1 VYNTHRQPHDQE
13 GGMQDVPYD
22 LPHLKLPRLSGLPLR
37 LMVAGLAN
45 PITRP
50 LLLPTFLKNGGVT
63 EFRRSRLAHSPTF
76 FPLGPHPEVPE
87 EDVSSE
93 AEVPP
98 FPGPPEEGHRPLRIR
113 DIHEA
118 YRKKIVSP
126 EEMGRRVIRAIESAT
141 DQGLHWWIAVDP
153 DLILEQARASAR
165 RWEKGHPLGWL
176 DGVPVAIKDE
186 MDVAPFPT
194 TMGTVFLGERP
205 VHRDAPVVARLRA
218 AGALILG
225 KTHMHE
231 IGIEPSGYNQHHGQA
246 RNPYHPEYD
255 TGGSSSGSAAVVA
268 AGQAP
273 LALGAD
279 GGGSIRIPAAFCGV
293 VGLKPTFGRVST
305 AGGFTLAWTVGHF
318 GPIGATVEDV
328 AIGYMIMAGRDPQ
341 DPTTLDQPPPTLART
356 HRDSLAGL
364 RVGIDPLWNQDTD
377 PSYAPVLQHVHT
389 LLTEAG
395 AEIIPLRIPHL
406 NRARVA
412 HVISI
417 LSEMAASLEPY
428 RDRHREL
435 GWGTRVLLEL
445 GRAFTSR
452 DYLLAARVRTE
463 AMKHLYEHFQKV
475 DVILTPAS
483 AVPAPPL
490 PSNLIT
496 GESDPSLIT
505 EIMRF
510 AFLAN
515 LTGVPALVLP
525 AGYTENGLPLGI
537 QLMGRWWE
545 EDRLLQIGRV
555 LEARLP
561 RHAPRL
567 YWNLLSG

>member
-1 VYNTHRQPHDQE
+1 
-13 GGMQDVPYD
+13 MQDVPYD
-22 LPHLKLPRLSGLPLR
+22 LPHLKLPRLSGFPLR
-37 LMVAGLAN
+37 LMAAGLAN

-63 EFRRSRLAHSPTF
+63 EFRHSRVEHPPTF
-76 FPLGPHPEVPE
+76 LPLGPLPE
-87 EDVSSE
+87 EQVDAASPPTDF
-93 AEVPP
+93 PP
-98 FPGPPEEGHRPLRIR
+98 FPGPPVEGHRPLRIR
-113 DIHEA
+113 DLHEA
-118 YRKKIVSP
+118 YREKTLSP
-126 EEMGRRVIRAIESAT
+126 EEIAQRVIRAIESST
-141 DQGLHWWIAVDP
+141 DQGLNWWIATDP
-153 DLILEQARASAR
+153 DVILEQARASAR
-165 RWEKGHPLGWL
+165 RWAKGIPLGWL
-176 DGVPVAIKDE
+176 DGIPVAIKDE
-186 MDVAPFPT
+186 MDAAPFPT

-205 VHRDAPVVARLRA
+205 IHRDAPVVARLRA
-218 AGALILG
+218 AGAIILG

-231 IGIEPSGYNQHHGQA
+231 IGIEPTGYNQHHGQA
-246 RNPYHPEYD
+246 RNPYHPYHPEHD

-305 AGGFTLAWTVGHF
+305 AGGFALAWTVGHF

-328 AIGYMIMAGRDPQ
+328 AIGYLIIAGREPL
-341 DPTTLDQPPPTLART
+341 DPTTHHQPPPTLART

-377 PSYAPVLQHVHT
+377 PSYGPVLQRVRT
-389 LLTEAG
+389 LLAEAG
-395 AEIIPLRIPHL
+395 AEVITIRLPHL

-412 HVISI
+412 HVIAI
-417 LSEMAASLEPY
+417 LAEMATALAPY
-428 RDRHREL
+428 RNRHREL

-445 GRAFTSR
+445 GRAFTAR
-452 DYLLAARVRTE
+452 DYLLAARARTE
-463 AMKHLYEHFQKV
+463 AMEYLREHFKQV

-483 AVPAPPL
+483 AVPAPPV
-490 PSNLIT
+490 PSNLKT
-496 GESDPSLIT
+496 GTSDPSLIT

-555 LEARLP
+555 LEAHLP
-561 RHAPRL
+561 RHAPRI

>member
-1 VYNTHRQPHDQE
+1 
-13 GGMQDVPYD
+13 MQDVPYD
-22 LPHLKLPRLSGLPLR
+22 LPHLKLPRLSGFPLR
-37 LMVAGLAN
+37 LMAAGLAN

-63 EFRRSRLAHSPTF
+63 EFRHSRVEHPPTF
-76 FPLGPHPEVPE
+76 LPLGPLPE
-87 EDVSSE
+87 EQVDAASPPTDF
-93 AEVPP
+93 PP
-98 FPGPPEEGHRPLRIR
+98 FPGPPVEGHRPLRIR
-113 DIHEA
+113 DLHEA
-118 YRKKIVSP
+118 YREKALSP
-126 EEMGRRVIRAIESAT
+126 EEIAQRVIRAIESST
-141 DQGLHWWIAVDP
+141 DQGLNWWIATDP
-153 DLILEQARASAR
+153 DVILEQARASAR
-165 RWEKGHPLGWL
+165 RWAKGIPLGWL
-176 DGVPVAIKDE
+176 DGIPVAIKDE
-186 MDVAPFPT
+186 MD
-194 TMGTVFLGERP
+194 
-205 VHRDAPVVARLRA
+205 A
-218 AGALILG
+218 A
-225 KTHMHE
+225 
-231 IGIEPSGYNQHHGQA
+231 
-246 RNPYHPEYD
+246 PYHPEHD

-305 AGGFTLAWTVGHF
+305 AGGFALAWTVGHF

-328 AIGYMIMAGRDPQ
+328 AIGYLIMAGREPL
-341 DPTTLDQPPPTLART
+341 DPTTHHQPPPTLACT
-356 HRDSLAGL
+356 HKDSLAGL

-377 PSYAPVLQHVHT
+377 PSYGPVLQRVRT
-389 LLTEAG
+389 LLAEAG
-395 AEIIPLRIPHL
+395 AEVITIRLPHL

-412 HVISI
+412 HVIAI
-417 LSEMAASLEPY
+417 LAEMATALAPY
-428 RDRHREL
+428 RNRHREL

-445 GRAFTSR
+445 GRAFTAR
-452 DYLLAARVRTE
+452 DYLLAARARTE
-463 AMKHLYEHFQKV
+463 AMEYLREHFKQV

-483 AVPAPPL
+483 AVPAPPV
-490 PSNLIT
+490 PSNLKT
-496 GESDPSLIT
+496 GTSDPSLIT

-555 LEARLP
+555 LEAHLP
-561 RHAPRL
+561 RHAPRI